1 MARTILFGFDPD
13 TNDPLDSR
21 LVVDTLVERDNLN
34 SQIVYEGMVV
44 YVKETTFQYTL
55 INLTPMDWDIYAGP
69 TGPQGPIGLT
79 GDTGATGSSG
89 PRGLRGIQGEQGVQ
103 GEDGEK
109 GDTGTTGAM
118 GAPGNEG
125 SKGAQGNTG
134 QTGPTGEAGPI
145 GLTGPKGD
153 QGDSITGPKGDPGTD
168 GSPGP
173 TGATGDTG
181 PAGPTGD
188 KGDTGDTG
196 SDGAQGPTGPKGDTG
211 ERGTSGIGLMPYG
224 PSFPI
229 PDPLVD
235 IEFRTFYLTSI
246 HEGNNPGVYLVI
258 NGSYQLIADTGGGGG
273 STDAWLS
280 FTRGS
285 GYQYQTATGTTTK
298 GSDATDANGNTDAN
312 YVEIYGPQD
321 TIFYRI
327 ENNTAAGIAK
337 SAIIRSQNT
346 AGTGKNDGIIVATN
360 TY

>member
-34 SQIVYEGMVV
+34 PQIIYEGMVV

-55 INLTPMDWDIYAGP
+55 INLNPMDWDIYAGP

-79 GDTGATGSSG
+79 GDTGSTGADG
-89 PRGLRGIQGEQGVQ
+89 PRGLQ
-103 GEDGEK
+103 GEK
-109 GDTGTTGAM
+109 GDTGLTG
-118 GAPGNEG
+118 P
-125 SKGAQGNTG
+125 QGERG
-134 QTGPTGEAGPI
+134 LIGPTGEAGADGTTGPR
-145 GLTGPKGD
+145 GATGVAGPKGIMGNAGQD
-153 QGDSITGPKGDPGTD
+153 GTD
-168 GSPGP
+168 GSDGADGTDGQDGQPG
-173 TGATGDTG
+173 ARGDDGTNGMNGETG
-181 PAGPTGD
+181 PVGPKGD
-188 KGDTGDTG
+188 KGDTGATG
-196 SDGAQGPTGPKGDTG
+196 DPGSQGPEGPKGDTG
-211 ERGTSGIGLMPYG
+211 SMGASGIGLMPYG

-229 PDPLVD
+229 PDPAVD
-235 IEFRTFYLTSI
+235 IEFRTFNLTATY
-246 HEGNNPGVYLVI
+246 EGNTPGIYLVI

-273 STDAWLS
+273 GSTDAWLS

-285 GYQYQTATGTTTK
+285 GFQYQLPNGEIVE
-298 GSDATDANGNTDAN
+298 GSDATDANGNTNAN

-327 ENNTAAGIAK
+327 ENNTAAGEEL

>member
-21 LVVDTLVERDNLN
+21 LVVDTLAERDALN
-34 SQIVYEGMVV
+34 SQIIYEGMVV

-69 TGPQGPIGLT
+69 TGPQGNQGDQGDRGPTGLT
-79 GDTGATGSSG
+79 GLQGAKGDQG
-89 PRGLRGIQGEQGVQ
+89 NQGLQGVQ
-103 GEDGEK
+103 GEQGEK
-109 GDTGTTGAM
+109 GDIGNT
-118 GAPGNEG
+118 GAPGIEG

-134 QTGPTGEAGPI
+134 ATGPKGDDGPT

-153 QGDSITGPKGDPGTD
+153 QGDSITGPKGDAGAD
-168 GSPGP
+168 GMDGAAGPTGNDGPPGP
-173 TGATGDTG
+173 QGNTGLTGDKGETGATGV
-181 PAGPTGD
+181 
-188 KGDTGDTG
+188 
-196 SDGAQGPTGPKGDTG
+196 QGPEGDRG
-211 ERGTSGIGLMPYG
+211 ERGESGIGLMPYG

-235 IEFRTFYLTSI
+235 IEFRTFNLTVTYQ
-246 HEGNNPGVYLVI
+246 GNPPGIYLVKD
-258 NGSYQLIADTGGGGG
+258 GSYQLIADTGGGGG

-285 GYQYQTATGTTTK
+285 GYQYQTSTGTTTK
-298 GSDATDANGNTDAN
+298 GNDATDADGNIDAK

-327 ENNTAAGIAK
+327 ENNTATGVAK